1 MWIGTHIYDFLVL
14 PKARVSS
21 HVYLRR
27 KRRQILVVGNPLLYI
42 GISAIG
48 YELNFTPQKCSRAWN
63 LSLPKKNRTVRRYF
77 FRS

>member
-27 KRRQILVVGNPLLYI
+27 KRRQILVVG
-42 GISAIG
+42 
-48 YELNFTPQKCSRAWN
+48 T
-63 LSLPKKNRTVRRYF
+63 
-77 FRS
+77 RSCILESPPSDMN